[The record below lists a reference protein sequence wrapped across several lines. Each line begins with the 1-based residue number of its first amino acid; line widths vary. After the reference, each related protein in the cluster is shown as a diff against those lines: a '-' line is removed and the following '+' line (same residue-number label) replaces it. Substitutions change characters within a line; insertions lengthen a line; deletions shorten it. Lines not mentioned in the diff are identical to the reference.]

1 MTNFGKRFRERARAA
16 SVAHE
21 GFGVSFYTQTLGNK
35 SHAKPRV
42 VHFGKSFGKKARAA
56 REGFWFTVD
65 TQMHDQNKKG
75 RTTSDSVF
83 AKEHWRPPSH
93 MKAKGVK
100 GFTRKQSGSRTS
112 RSACVQWE
120 NRY

>member
-56 REGFWFTVD
+56 REGFWFRVD
-65 TQMHDQNKKG
+65 TRMLDNKTKTKRANNLG
-75 RTTSDSVF
+75 QRFRERALAAAV
-83 AKEHWRPPSH
+83 AHEGEGGEGLHKEAVW
-93 MKAKGVK
+93 
-100 GFTRKQSGSRTS
+100 
-112 RSACVQWE
+112 VQHQQ
-120 NRY
+120 